1 MMYKSFDKKKGSRM
15 RSKVGEYVKKVPAEN
30 LHKPVIEKFQRWR
43 SLRAVYRKDLGGKL
57 IWNGIIIF

>member
-30 LHKPVIEKFQRWR
+30 LQKPVIEKFQR
-43 SLRAVYRKDLGGKL
+43 
-57 IWNGIIIF
+57 

>member
-1 MMYKSFDKKKGSRM
+1 M

-43 SLRAVYRKDLGGKL
+43 SLRAVYRKDLGSKL